1 MVRGQAHG
9 DEQRTVGPGAVARG
23 HQVVGA
29 LAGQLVG
36 AVGLPPDAAVR
47 RVVAEDALR
56 YDRGPA
62 GPDERGEPPPG
73 VGEILGV
80 LRGNDGFA
88 EKKADSFDQAVIKA
102 VEALKDSLQTE
113 KTSSSNRPVNPPYGG
128 TG

>member
-1 MVRGQAHG
+1 MRQSLVNF
-9 DEQRTVGPGAVARG
+9 V
-23 HQVVGA
+23 HQKV
-29 LAGQLVG
+29 GQL
-36 AVGLPPDAAVR
+36 ADLSNSLQEA
-47 RVVAEDALR
+47 RVTLKLDKAEPKDSKTC
-56 YDRGPA
+56 
-62 GPDERGEPPPG
+62 
-73 VGEILGV
+73 EILGV